1 MELDQIIKIIKILD
15 DKTQSMEMPFEVGR
29 SYFVRTAT
37 MANLGRLKNIIG
49 KFLVLEN
56 AVWIADT
63 GRFHDFLRDGK
74 CNEYEGFIND
84 CIIPIDSIID
94 ATEWKHKL
102 FSGQK

>member
-1 MELDQIIKIIKILD
+1 MEISDLLKLVQMLEKKENHEIPL
-15 DKTQSMEMPFEVGR
+15 EVGK

-37 MANLGRLKNIIG
+37 MANLGRLKKIVG

-84 CIIPIDSIID
+84 CIVPIDSIID
-94 ATEWKHKL
+94 VTEWQHKL